1 MANAMTSGVAEM
13 TNGASPFIFHS
24 HTDVGRLREKNE
36 DSHAEY
42 MFADGSVLVIVADG
56 MGGHGHG
63 EVASGIAVRVIGE
76 IFGGSSATDP
86 RERLH
91 TGFVTAN
98 HNIIAEAERIGGKGM
113 GTTCVAAYVRG
124 TEAWVAHIGDSRIY
138 HVREGRVVWRT
149 IDHTRV
155 QKMVEMGL
163 LAASQAKDHP
173 DANVV
178 TRALGYS
185 QLADGTII
193 EPDVRLE
200 PLSLQPGD
208 SLVLCS
214 DGLYDDV
221 EDHEI
226 GEAMQGRNAA
236 EAAQYLVHTSNSRSG
251 HDNITCTV
259 LHFAAETGSFN
270 PATRPTTIQAA
281 VVPPPSPKKKSSGAR
296 TAVVVLA
303 IMGLLAVVVTAIVM
317 ATQ

>member
-1 MANAMTSGVAEM
+1 MTKESRALSLH
-13 TNGASPFIFHS
+13 AQ
-24 HTDVGRLREKNE
+24 TDVGRMREKNE

-42 MFADGSVLVIVADG
+42 SFPDGSTLIIVADG

-63 EVASGIAVRVIGE
+63 EVASAIAVRVIGE
-76 IFGGSSATDP
+76 VFGKATMTGADP

-98 HNIIAEAERIGGKGM
+98 HEIIAEAERIAGKGM

-124 TEAWVAHIGDSRIY
+124 SEAWVAHIGDSRIY
-138 HVREGRVVWRT
+138 HVREGKVAWRT

-163 LAASQAKDHP
+163 LSAAQAKDHP

-178 TRALGYS
+178 TRALGYA

-193 EPDVRLE
+193 EPDVKME
-200 PLSLQPGD
+200 PLPLQPGD

-226 GEAMQGRNAA
+226 AEAMQGRKAM
-236 EAAQYLVHTSNSRSG
+236 EAAQFLVQMSNGRGG

-259 LHFAAETGSFN
+259 LHYGSETGAFN
-270 PATRPTTIQAA
+270 PTTRPTTIQAA
-281 VVPPPSPKKKSSGAR
+281 VPAPSMGKKKSGGGAKIALILALVGILAAG
-296 TAVVVLA
+296 AVVIYTQFLA
-303 IMGLLAVVVTAIVM
+303 GG
-317 ATQ
+317 

>member
-1 MANAMTSGVAEM
+1 MKGGVAEM
-13 TNGASPFIFHS
+13 TTGTPPFVYHA

-42 MFADGSVLVIVADG
+42 AFPDGSSLVIVADG

-63 EVASGIAVRVIGE
+63 EVASQIAVRVIGE
-76 IFGGSSATDP
+76 VFGTTSGGDP
-86 RERLH
+86 RERLRA
-91 TGFVTAN
+91 GFVTAN
-98 HNIIAEAERIGGKGM
+98 QQIIAESKRIGAEGM
-113 GTTCVAAYVRG
+113 GTTCVAAYIRG

-149 IDHTRV
+149 TDHTRV

-163 LAASQAKDHP
+163 LAAAQAKDHP

-200 PLSLQPGD
+200 PLQLQPGD

-226 GEAMQGRNAA
+226 GEAMRGRAAA
-236 EAAQYLVHTSNSRSG
+236 EAAEFLVTLSNGRSG

-259 LHFAAETGSFN
+259 LHFAADAGAFN

-281 VVPPPSPKKKSSGAR
+281 VQAPPADLPRRKSGGGAR
-296 TAVVVLA
+296 TALILLLIGIIAAGITVL
-303 IMGLLAVVVTAIVM
+303 VVTQM
-317 ATQ
+317 T

>member
-1 MANAMTSGVAEM
+1 MKGSVAGMTRG
-13 TNGASPFIFHS
+13 SPLLVVHAT
-24 HTDVGRLREKNE
+24 TDVGRLREKNE

-42 MFADGSVLVIVADG
+42 QFPDGSTLVIVADG

-63 EVASGIAVRVIGE
+63 EVASQIAVRVIGE
-76 IFGGSSATDP
+76 VFGNTSSGDP

-91 TGFVTAN
+91 MGFVTAN
-98 HNIIAEAERIGGKGM
+98 QQIIAEAERIGAKGM

-124 TEAWVAHIGDSRIY
+124 NEAWVAHIGDSRIY
-138 HVREGRVVWRT
+138 HVHEGKVAWRT

-193 EPDVRLE
+193 EPDVRME
-200 PLSLQPGD
+200 PLLLSPGD
-208 SLVLCS
+208 SIVLCS

-226 GEAMQGRNAA
+226 AEGMQGKSAP
-236 EAAQYLVHTSNSRSG
+236 EAAQFLVQLSNSRSG

-259 LHFAAETGSFN
+259 LHFSAEMGSFN

-281 VVPPPSPKKKSSGAR
+281 VPAPGMKKKKAAGGGGRMALI
-296 TAVVVLA
+296 LA
-303 IMGLLAVVVTAIVM
+303 LIAIVAVA
-317 ATQ
+317 ATVLVYTQFLQ